1 VFFWRSRG
9 GPRDRKAP
17 GKEEGLRAG
26 EVAGDE
32 DKGDGEGAAGPRA
45 EGPEAVA
52 EGAAGAGTGEA
63 EVTDEVSDEVADE
76 GLDQVTEDGV
86 PVDYDTF
93 CEWADAIASRLPDRF
108 LEGLTGGIQIDR
120 EARRNPEDPP
130 GVFLLGE
137 YITDPYL
144 GQYICIYYGSFVET
158 FAGEPASVWYEEL
171 EETILHEIRHHI
183 EAQAGVDWLG
193 EEDLRQLQEL
203 WEEYWRH
210 QAEAGEDADGDQG
223 DGDEG

>member
-1 VFFWRSRG
+1 MFFWKSRG

-17 GKEEGLRAG
+17 ADEEDLRGEAG
-26 EVAGDE
+26 EVAGNE
-32 DKGDGEGAAGPRA
+32 GESDR
-45 EGPEAVA
+45 
-52 EGAAGAGTGEA
+52 EGAAGARAEGLE
-63 EVTDEVSDEVADE
+63 EVTEEVADAVTDKVYDE
-76 GLDQVTEDGV
+76 AADQVPDDGV
-86 PVDYDTF
+86 PVDFDTF

-144 GQYICIYYGSFVET
+144 GQYICIYYGSFVKT

-210 QAEAGEDADGDQG
+210 QAETGEDGGDGQE